1 MLLCVSTFIVVC
13 VTQMNPESPRGG
25 LSLASALQVEA
36 MHYSVLEGCTLE
48 IAASRMDLVRSNK
61 SGLKILAT
69 DVVQRGIEGCTAELI
84 FTGNEELNLSEI
96 FVPTSV
102 LAKR

>member
-1 MLLCVSTFIVVC
+1 
-13 VTQMNPESPRGG
+13 MNADSPRGG
-25 LSLASALQVEA
+25 LSLGSALQVEA
-36 MHYSVLEGCTLE
+36 VHYSVLEGCKLE
-48 IAASRMDLVRSNK
+48 VAARRMDLIRSNK
-61 SGLKILAT
+61 SGLRVLAT

-96 FVPTSV
+96 FVPASV